1 MDERD
6 ACALV
11 AIAAKDGRPTREILA
26 ETIRGL
32 ECLAH
37 RSGSIDGE
45 GDGSGVLTDIPR
57 DLWADALG
65 TTRLAPGLALD
76 RRFAVAHLFVPTP
89 DDEAVEAGVR
99 RILARHRIRILLER
113 HGTTRRA
120 ALGPRAK
127 EAEPRFWQLAL
138 QVLGPA
144 RRAGRRLYRVGV
156 EIERSTPATVV
167 SLSRSTVVYKL
178 RGHPQQLTAYFENL
192 ADPRFRTSMAFGHNR
207 YATNT
212 TTSFERVQPFAAFAH
227 NGEIN
232 TIGRLR
238 EEAASLGI
246 ALSRDGSDSQDVD
259 ATLRGLVLGRGLDPI
274 EALELLFPP
283 IVNEVRRMDPVAQ
296 DAFARARAAF
306 GPFAQG
312 PAAFLARLGDLCLVG
327 VDAMGL
333 RPLWHVETDETH
345 VFASERGFI
354 PLERYSADP
363 RPLGPGEHAGLER
376 TARGWRYLDE
386 GALRARF
393 VALRAK
399 RGCAPPDDRR
409 RLEAGGPVVAPE
421 AAAKPRPGR
430 PELSVM
436 PDEVE
441 DLAVRR
447 EQQLAALGYEPE
459 DLRQAPFIEG
469 TGKELICSRCHP
481 RA

>member
-1 MDERD
+1 MDDERD

-11 AIAAKDGRPTREILA
+11 AVARKDGAATREVLA

-57 DLWADALG
+57 ELWADALG
-65 TTRLAPGLALD
+65 ASRLDPSLVLV
-76 RRFAVAHLFVPTP
+76 RRFAVAHLFVPVR
-89 DDEAVEAGVR
+89 DDEGTEALIRG
-99 RILARHRIRILLER
+99 IFARQRIRVLLER
-113 HGTTRRA
+113 HGTTRTA

-127 EAEPRFWQLAL
+127 AAEPRFWQIAL
-138 QVLGPA
+138 QVLGPS
-144 RRAGRRLYRVGV
+144 RRAGRRLYRGGV
-156 EIERSTPATVV
+156 EIDRATGATVV
-167 SLSRSTVVYKL
+167 SLSRSTAVYKL
-178 RGHPQQLTAYFENL
+178 RGHPQQLAAYYADL

-212 TTSFERVQPFAAFAH
+212 TTSFERVQPFATFAH

-232 TIGRLR
+232 TIARLR
-238 EEAASLGI
+238 DEVRSLGI
-246 ALSRDGSDSQDVD
+246 SLSRDGSDSQDVD

-283 IVNEVRRMDPVAQ
+283 IVNDVRRMDQVAQ

-333 RPLWHVETDETH
+333 RPLWHVETDEAH

-354 PLERYSADP
+354 PLERYSLDP
-363 RPLGPGEHAGLER
+363 RPLAPGEHAGLER
-376 TARGWRYLDE
+376 TEHGWRHLDE
-386 GALRARF
+386 RTLRARF

-399 RGCAPPDDRR
+399 RGCALPDDRR
-409 RLEAGGPVVAPE
+409 RLETGGPIVAPD
-421 AAAKPRPGR
+421 AAAQPPRGR
-430 PELSVM
+430 NRRVEIEVM
-436 PDEVE
+436 PDEIE

-447 EQQLAALGYEPE
+447 EQQLAA
-459 DLRQAPFIEG
+459 
-469 TGKELICSRCHP
+469 
-481 RA
+481 